1 MDIAQLEAFVH
12 VAELGSFTRAATIL
26 DMTQPALSRLVR
38 QLEVELRQNLLVR
51 NGRGVSV
58 NEAGQLMLAHA
69 KGILLQIERATDDLT
84 QFRSE
89 VGGHFTVGL
98 APSIAKVV
106 TVDLVRSIRERF
118 PGAAISVVEGLSKH
132 LVEWLMMGR
141 IDAAILYDT
150 TSTPLIDKRTLF
162 EEELF
167 LIGRHGGGAGMPDA
181 VRLAGIGAY
190 PLVIPGRM
198 HAIRHIV
205 ETSAAETGAK
215 LNIALEVDAVT
226 SILDLVND
234 GFGHAVLPL
243 NAIRSDPQRRQFD
256 ITPITSP
263 TIRSRLTL
271 ATSARH
277 PLSQLAIQVIQMM
290 ERDILPLYTEQRA
303 GSVPPPGAGAGA
315 KTGKQV
321 KRGRPTPP

>member
-1 MDIAQLEAFVH
+1 MDINQLEAFVH

-51 NGRGVSV
+51 NGRGVTV

-89 VGGHFTVGL
+89 VGGHFNVGL
-98 APSIAKVV
+98 TPSIAKVV
-106 TVDLVRSIRERF
+106 TVELVRRIRERF
-118 PGAAISVVEGLSKH
+118 PEATISVVEGLSKH
-132 LVEWLMMGR
+132 LVEWLLMGR

-150 TSTPLIDKRTLF
+150 SNTPLIDKRTLF

-167 LIGRHGGGAGMPDA
+167 LIGRHGSATMPA
-181 VRLAGIGAY
+181 SVKLADIGHY

-205 ETSAAETGAK
+205 ETSAAEIGTK
-215 LNIALEVDAVT
+215 LTIALEVDAVT
-226 SILDLVND
+226 SILDLVCD
-234 GFGHAVLPL
+234 DCGHAVLPL

-256 ITPITSP
+256 VTPIVAP

-271 ATSARH
+271 ATSTRH
-277 PLSQLAIQVIQMM
+277 PLSQLAIRVIQMM
-290 ERDILPLYTEQRA
+290 ERDILPLYFDQGEIR
-303 GSVPPPGAGAGA
+303 SI
-315 KTGKQV
+315 
-321 KRGRPTPP
+321 